1 MFDYWLKCKAI
12 FGFQV
17 HTWIFSMICSALF
30 DLNVIWSELKM
41 EWLWL
46 SLLSSK
52 NFHLLFLSS
61 RWTHLQLYI
70 HAIERCII
78 ANMLQ
83 QYENIK
89 RYIFKNNGYSR
100 MKKPCYFWKAYVIL
114 TRPPP
119 MSIKS
124 LRRYLRITTYRH
136 LYTYAGSYRYLHT
149 PYPYL
154 MGYIP

>member
-1 MFDYWLKCKAI
+1 
-12 FGFQV
+12 
-17 HTWIFSMICSALF
+17 MICSALF
-30 DLNVIWSELKM
+30 DLNVIRSELKM

-52 NFHLLFLSS
+52 NFHLLLLSS

-89 RYIFKNNGYSR
+89 RYIVKNNGCSR
-100 MKKPCYFWKAYVIL
+100 MKKLCYFWKFYVIL
-114 TRPPP
+114 RGGGGN
-119 MSIKS
+119 K
-124 LRRYLRITTYRH
+124 RRDGLWARAVGCGLGLGLLAGPCLP
-136 LYTYAGSYRYLHT
+136 LYCNVNGRKCENIQREKGNMEINGHNLA
-149 PYPYL
+149 
-154 MGYIP
+154 

>member
-1 MFDYWLKCKAI
+1 
-12 FGFQV
+12 
-17 HTWIFSMICSALF
+17 MICSALF
-30 DLNVIWSELKM
+30 DLNVIRSELKM

-52 NFHLLFLSS
+52 NFHLLLLSS

-89 RYIFKNNGYSR
+89 RYIVKNNGCSR
-100 MKKPCYFWKAYVIL
+100 MKKLCYFWKFYVIL
-114 TRPPP
+114 RVDSSRAGAQRSA
-119 MSIKS
+119 MKGKLEISVLS
-124 LRRYLRITTYRH
+124 LTPELRWRGVVGKCARCTLLENVRARTSQ
-136 LYTYAGSYRYLHT
+136 T
-149 PYPYL
+149 
-154 MGYIP
+154 